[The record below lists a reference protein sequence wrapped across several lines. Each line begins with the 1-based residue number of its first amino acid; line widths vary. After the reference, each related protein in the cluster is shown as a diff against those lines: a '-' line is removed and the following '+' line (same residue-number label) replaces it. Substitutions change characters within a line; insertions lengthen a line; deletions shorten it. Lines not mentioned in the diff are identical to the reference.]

1 MWNYVIFAAAILML
15 SMGVGEYI
23 SAKTKGIFGSILVL
37 SLIYLIG
44 YQVGIIPDT
53 TPVDTGIIAIAGNFG
68 TLMIITNLGTMI
80 NLKQLI
86 NEYRTVAIAVVALVL
101 MGSGFIT
108 IGSVL
113 FGKEY
118 ALCAYPPVAGAAIS
132 AQMVVQ
138 AANEAGIPVLA
149 GFAALLVSLQTFVA
163 IPIAGVCLNKYAADV
178 VKTGKLEKLVNSTSD
193 KEEKF
198 DFRVI
203 KKWPEGF
210 NTPNMMAGKVAL
222 VATLATVIGKA
233 TGIPGAVL
241 ALVLG
246 VIFNELGF
254 LDDNALQKAGYFNLC
269 MLGLVAAI
277 LPSFAVLSIS
287 DIMSLIVP
295 IVFFLLL
302 GVVCLG
308 LGGGLVGKFVFKYD
322 FRLSAALGMCA
333 MIGFPFTMI
342 LSNDVVNGMKLPEE
356 QAQRM
361 TDVILPKMVI
371 SGFVS
376 VTVCSVIIASIVV
389 PYI

>member
-1 MWNYVIFAAAILML
+1 MELCDFCAAILML

-44 YQVGIIPDT
+44 YQAGIIPDT

-86 NEYRTVAIAVVALVL
+86 NEYRAVVIAVV
-101 MGSGFIT
+101 
-108 IGSVL
+108 
-113 FGKEY
+113 
-118 ALCAYPPVAGAAIS
+118 
-132 AQMVVQ
+132 
-138 AANEAGIPVLA
+138 
-149 GFAALLVSLQTFVA
+149 
-163 IPIAGVCLNKYAADV
+163 
-178 VKTGKLEKLVNSTSD
+178 
-193 KEEKF
+193 
-198 DFRVI
+198 
-203 KKWPEGF
+203 
-210 NTPNMMAGKVAL
+210 
-222 VATLATVIGKA
+222 
-233 TGIPGAVL
+233 

-269 MLGLVAAI
+269 MLGLIAAI

-302 GVVCLG
+302 GVICLG

-376 VTVCSVIIASIVV
+376 VTVCSVIIASLVV